1 MIPAAGE
8 SFFSAFHR
16 GSEFMGWVEVVTLVV
31 TILFFIVGL
40 AGVFLPV
47 IPGLI
52 IAFAG
57 LLLYAAVDG
66 FEHFSP
72 WVVVLLGVLAVA
84 GSLVDNLAGVYGAKK
99 FGATR
104 WGIWGAVAGLL
115 AGLFFGPLGII
126 FGPLVGAL
134 AGEMLGGREAGEAAV
149 AGVGTLVGF
158 LGGVFVKLLLVLIFI
173 VFFFYKLSC
182 S

>member
-1 MIPAAGE
+1 
-8 SFFSAFHR
+8 
-16 GSEFMGWVEVVTLVV
+16 MGWVEIAALVA
-31 TILFFIVGL
+31 TILLFIVGL

-57 LLLYAAVDG
+57 LLLYAAADG
-66 FEHFSP
+66 FQHFSP
-72 WVVVLLGVLAVA
+72 WEVVLLGGMAVA
-84 GSLVDNLAGVYGAKK
+84 GSLLDNLAGVYGAKK

-104 WGIWGAVAGLL
+104 WGICGAVAGLL
-115 AGLFFGPLGII
+115 VGFFFGPLGII
-126 FGPLVGAL
+126 FGPLCGAL
-134 AGEMLGGREAGEAAV
+134 AGEMLGGREAGEAAR

-158 LGGVFVKLLLVLIFI
+158 LGGVFIKLLLVIIII
-173 VFFFYKLSC
+173 VYFFSNVSC

>member
-1 MIPAAGE
+1 
-8 SFFSAFHR
+8 
-16 GSEFMGWVEVVTLVV
+16 MGWVEVATLAV
-31 TILFFIVGL
+31 TILLFLVGL

-52 IAFAG
+52 IAFCG
-57 LLLYAAVDG
+57 LLIYAAVDG
-66 FEHFSP
+66 FQHFSP
-72 WVVVLLGVLAVA
+72 WAVALLGVLAVA
-84 GSLVDNLAGVYGAKK
+84 GSLLDNLAGVYGAKK

-115 AGLFFGPLGII
+115 AGFFFGPLGII
-126 FGPLVGAL
+126 FGPLIGAL
-134 AGEMLGGREAGEAAV
+134 AGEMIGGREAGPATV

-158 LGGVFVKLLLVLIFI
+158 LGGVFIKLLIVLIII
-173 VFFFYKLSC
+173 VFFFFNLSC

>member
-1 MIPAAGE
+1 
-8 SFFSAFHR
+8 
-16 GSEFMGWVEVVTLVV
+16 MGWVEAAALAV
-31 TILFFIVGL
+31 TILLFIVGL
-40 AGVFLPV
+40 VGVFLPV
-47 IPGLI
+47 IPGVI

-66 FEHFSP
+66 FQQFSP
-72 WVVVLLGVLAVA
+72 WVVVLIGVLAVA
-84 GSLVDNLAGVYGAKK
+84 GSLLDNLAGIYGARK

-115 AGLFFGPLGII
+115 LGLFFGPLGII
-126 FGPLVGAL
+126 FGPLCGAL
-134 AGEMLGGREAGEAAV
+134 AGEMLGGREPGEAAW

-158 LGGVFVKLLLVLIFI
+158 LGGVFMKLLLVLII
-173 VFFFYKLSC
+173 ILFFFYQLSC

>member
-1 MIPAAGE
+1 
-8 SFFSAFHR
+8 
-16 GSEFMGWVEVVTLVV
+16 MGWVEIATLTV
-31 TILFFIVGL
+31 TILLFIVGL

-52 IAFAG
+52 IGFAG

-66 FEHFSP
+66 FHHFSP
-72 WVVVLLGVLAVA
+72 WTVALLGLLAVA
-84 GSLVDNLAGVYGAKK
+84 GSLLDNLAGVYGAKK
-99 FGATR
+99 FGATK

-115 AGLFFGPLGII
+115 AGLFFGPLGLI
-126 FGPLVGAL
+126 FGPLAGAL
-134 AGEMLGGREAGEAAV
+134 AGEMIGGRDAGEAAR

-158 LGGVFVKLLLVLIFI
+158 LSGVFIKLLLVVII
-173 VFFFYKLSC
+173 IIYFFSNLSC